1 MTFYEATANG
11 FDKKWYPSKKSG
23 QLLPC
28 PVCNGT
34 QKRKD
39 AKTGKERP
47 CCACKNGKYLSK

>member
-11 FDKKWYPSKKSG
+11 FDKKWYPSKKPG

-34 QKRKD
+34 LKVIDARTKLKRK
-39 AKTGKERP
+39 